1 MEVTPNLVFLSLG
14 TNLGDRINNIKTAL
28 TKLNTSAGEII
39 KISSIYESPS
49 WGYDSANN
57 YLNLCV
63 QLKTE
68 LPPKNFLTQQSLL
81 KGIWGE
87 LKMKPIKIA

>member
-68 LPPKNFLTQQSLL
+68 LPPQKTS
-81 KGIWGE
+81 
-87 LKMKPIKIA
+87 